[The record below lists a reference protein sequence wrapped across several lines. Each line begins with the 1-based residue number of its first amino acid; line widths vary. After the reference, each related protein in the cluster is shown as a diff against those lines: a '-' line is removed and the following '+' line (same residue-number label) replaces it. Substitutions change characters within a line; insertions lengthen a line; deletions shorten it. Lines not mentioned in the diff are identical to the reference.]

1 MAEHRVIVP
10 LDGSRLAEHS
20 LVYLDA
26 LRRLGEI
33 DVLLIGVVDAKEALN
48 YPDPPAAIEKE
59 ATLLA
64 SYLREVA
71 QVLERESGLHAEV
84 KVPIGSPA
92 ERILTEAGEH
102 AADLIVISTHGRSG
116 LSRWRLGSVA
126 DKVIRGAGCNVFV
139 VGPQASEEGAWLEGR
154 LKSPFAR
161 LLVPLD
167 GSELAESALS
177 AVTEFSDRYS
187 SSIHFVQVVQ
197 VPLMYEGVGGTT
209 YTPDLLDGMIEASKK
224 YLDETARKLDQPDA
238 VTHILVGSAAD
249 KLRDYV
255 ERNDISLVIM
265 TSRGRGGILR
275 TALGSVTD
283 RMLAGYAPVLV
294 VEPEA

>member
-1 MAEHRVIVP
+1 MPEYKVVVP
-10 LDGSRLAEHS
+10 LDGSKLAEQS

-26 LRRLGEI
+26 LRSLGET

-48 YPDPPAAIEKE
+48 YPDPPVAIEKE
-59 ATLLA
+59 SNLLA
-64 SYLREVA
+64 SYLREMA
-71 QVLERESGLHAEV
+71 QLLERESGFHV
-84 KVPIGSPA
+84 KVNVLVGSPA
-92 ERILTEAGEH
+92 ERILTEARDYG
-102 AADLIVISTHGRSG
+102 ANLIVISTHGRSG

-126 DKVIRGAGCNVFV
+126 DKVIRGAACNVFV
-139 VGPQASEEGAWLEGR
+139 VGPRASEEGSWLEGR
-154 LKSPFAR
+154 LRSPFAR

-167 GSELAESALS
+167 GSELAESALPM
-177 AVTEFSDRYS
+177 AAAFADRYGS
-187 SSIHFVQVVQ
+187 TIHFVQVVQ
-197 VPLMYEGVGGTT
+197 MPLMYEGVGGTS

-224 YLDETARKLDQPDA
+224 YLDQTAARLNQPGA

-255 ERNDISLVIM
+255 ERHDIGLVIM

-283 RMLAGYAPVLV
+283 RMLAGHAPVLV
-294 VEPEA
+294 INPDA